1 MQIEALAIMKIIK
14 HTTSTF
20 PTPTTGFLVGMDVAS
35 RLEITN
41 AFAFPTSETQSTQ
54 IENIGYHNN
63 QNDLANASAALAAMG
78 PSQNKNVSYQ
88 TEMIRKLREVNVDAN
103 NVGWYTGANLGNF
116 VTLATIE
123 NQYHYQ
129 KDLNERTVALIHD
142 VSRSAQGALSIRAFR
157 LTPQFMSAYKDGQ
170 KFTTEALQKSN
181 LRHTDIFQELPLQ
194 IHNSHLLTS
203 FLHSLPSAAP
213 PRQPISDSQ
222 PLTLSRLQKSHPNSS
237 LPPSLSLPSLTLTL
251 DPFLTRTSDL
261 LLDSIEAHHT
271 ELNNYQYYQRSL
283 AREQT
288 RISAWQSKRK
298 AENASRAASK
308 QALLPEDEWQRLFK
322 LPQEPDRLE
331 MLVNAR
337 QVEQYARQV
346 DGFVGASS
354 GKMFAVRGGLGVG
367 MGAATSG
374 TAVGGSG
381 ED

>member
-1 MQIEALAIMKIIK
+1 
-14 HTTSTF
+14 
-20 PTPTTGFLVGMDVAS
+20 MDVAS

-41 AFAFPTSETQSTQ
+41 AFAFPSSESQATQ

-63 QNDLANASAALAAMG
+63 QNDMQSASAALAAAG
-78 PSQNKNVSYQ
+78 PRQKQNISYQ
-88 TEMIRKLREVNVDAN
+88 AEMIRKLREVNVDAN

-116 VTLATIE
+116 VSMATIE

-142 VSRSAQGALSIRAFR
+142 VSRSAQGALSLRAFR

-181 LRHTDIFQELPLQ
+181 LRHTDILQELPLT

-203 FLHSLPSAAP
+203 FLHSLPSTAP
-213 PRQPISDSQ
+213 PQQQISESQ
-222 PLTLSRLQKSHPNSS
+222 PLTLSRLQTSHPSS
-237 LPPSLSLPSLTLTL
+237 TLPPSLSLPSLTLTL

-261 LLDSIEAHHT
+261 LLDSIESHHT

-288 RISAWQSKRK
+288 RITAWQAKRK
-298 AENASRAASK
+298 AENASRAATK

-337 QVEQYARQV
+337 QVEQYAKQV

-354 GKMFAVRGGLGVG
+354 GRMFAVRGGLGVG
-367 MGAATSG
+367 
-374 TAVGGSG
+374 VGGSG
-381 ED
+381 GVGAAVGGGED